1 MAKET
6 EFKILFLKKAK
17 ASVLVI
23 LSKHVKNGH
32 CNQGAPTRTASVGVA
47 AVVQVYILLKWNSSH
62 PSP

>member
-23 LSKHVKNGH
+23 LSKHVKNG
-32 CNQGAPTRTASVGVA
+32 TAIRVP
-47 AVVQVYILLKWNSSH
+47 QQEQLLLEWQQWYRYTSC
-62 PSP
+62 